1 MKAQIKSSPISG
13 SRLFQPYRAL
23 GCCSSHVPLKIRSST
38 VRNEHYV
45 LTAVGRSVH
54 TYNVPLILLFLLKTL
69 LINMN
74 FFLFTDEPS
83 WH

>member
-1 MKAQIKSSPISG
+1 MAKLTATSSG

-23 GCCSSHVPLKIRSST
+23 GCCSSHVPLKLRSST

-54 TYNVPLILLFLLKTL
+54 TYNVLFLK
-69 LINMN
+69 
-74 FFLFTDEPS
+74 F
-83 WH
+83 